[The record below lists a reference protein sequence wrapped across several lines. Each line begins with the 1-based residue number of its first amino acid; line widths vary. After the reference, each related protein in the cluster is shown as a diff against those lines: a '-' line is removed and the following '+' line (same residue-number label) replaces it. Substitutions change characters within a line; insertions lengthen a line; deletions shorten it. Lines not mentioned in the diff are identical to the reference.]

1 MDCELQQ
8 GKDSDSSGSRKTFI
22 ILIFTFSV
30 DTCGFCVVVFFSFFP
45 SSVVVV
51 GFIGTKKSN

>member
-1 MDCELQQ
+1 MRERAL
-8 GKDSDSSGSRKTFI
+8 DSSGSRKTFI